1 MKTHCLEKLI
11 FGKIFNVLVLKFSI
25 EQIKRILLIS
35 KISKIFWK
43 FRRIIP
49 NRFINF
55 STFINSQNYFFK
67 SSIYFKLALKK
78 LLHAI
83 LKIEKKTNFL
93 IS

>member
-35 KISKIFWK
+35 KIFWK
-43 FRRIIP
+43 FRRIP